1 MRWRFR
7 QISNLSWTGHRA
19 IPVALTALVLT
30 WTAVGLSFSFPR
42 QWFLL
47 TNMAA
52 TLITFFLL
60 LLLQHSQNRD
70 MKALHTKLDELI
82 RSSEAGNHWI
92 AAEKKDAD
100 AIEGMRQQH
109 QDQISQEPPEQRCV

>member
-1 MRWRFR
+1 MRWRFG
-7 QISNLSWTGHRA
+7 QISELAVSSAGHRA
-19 IPVALTALVLT
+19 VPVALIAFVAL
-30 WTAVGLSFSFPR
+30 WAAVGLSFSFPR

-47 TNMAA
+47 TNMLG
-52 TLITFFLL
+52 TLIISFIL

-70 MKALHTKLDELI
+70 MMALHTKLDELI
-82 RSSEAGNHWI
+82 RSSRAGNHWI

-109 QDQISQEPPEQRCV
+109 HGQISESAN

>member
-7 QISNLSWTGHRA
+7 QISDLAVLCAGHRVV
-19 IPVALTALVLT
+19 PVTLIAFAVI
-30 WTAVGLSFSFPR
+30 WAAVGLRFSFPR

-47 TNMAA
+47 TNMVG
-52 TLITFFLL
+52 TLIVFFILL
-60 LLLQHSQNRD
+60 LVQHSQNRD
-70 MKALHTKLDELI
+70 MTALHAKLDELI
-82 RSSEAGNHWI
+82 RSSKAGNHWI

-109 QDQISQEPPEQRCV
+109 HGQTSETAT

>member
-1 MRWRFR
+1 M
-7 QISNLSWTGHRA
+7 
-19 IPVALTALVLT
+19 PVALIALAVT
-30 WTAVGLSFSFPR
+30 WTAVGLNFSFPR

-47 TNMAA
+47 TNMAG
-52 TLITFFLL
+52 TLTTFFIL
-60 LLLQHSQNRD
+60 LLLQQSQNRD

-92 AAEKKDAD
+92 SAEKKDAD

-109 QDQISQEPPEQRCV
+109 QEQISEERA

>member
-1 MRWRFR
+1 MRWGFQR
-7 QISNLSWTGHRA
+7 IADLVVSWTGHRA
-19 IPVALTALVLT
+19 VPVALFALAVT

-52 TLITFFLL
+52 TLVTFFML

-92 AAEKKDAD
+92 AAEKKDAE
-100 AIEGMRQQH
+100 AVEGMRQQH
-109 QDQISQEPPEQRCV
+109 QDEISEKRA